1 MCGLG
6 KERKTYD
13 KFNKQIANPWKDITQ
28 GFLRP
33 TSMSVP
39 ILTGVLNLTR
49 VVDINY
55 KENDEYTRVR
65 KVMKDNIASL
75 FIDPVSV

>member
-1 MCGLG
+1 
-6 KERKTYD
+6 
-13 KFNKQIANPWKDITQ
+13 
-28 GFLRP
+28 
-33 TSMSVP
+33 MSVP